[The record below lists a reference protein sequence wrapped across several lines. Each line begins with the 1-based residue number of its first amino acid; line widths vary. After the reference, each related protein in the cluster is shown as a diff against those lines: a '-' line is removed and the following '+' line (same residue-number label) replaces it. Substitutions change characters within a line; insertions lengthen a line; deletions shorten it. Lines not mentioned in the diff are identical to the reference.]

1 MDADSIHR
9 EIVWSRRLSTL
20 AQGLEQSHRLAEHS
34 KTATFPEDPY
44 RIGQVGQ
51 VWTGSFRNWQLRC
64 LERTCSQCAVKLS
77 GSEYSCGK
85 YCRTQRDT
93 VIQAWSVAP
102 PRGRPSPITQ
112 SINTDTQ
119 SQRATERKGNFRCHK
134 ESGQPATLFGP
145 KKKKPRIVSFMSH
158 PTF

>member
-1 MDADSIHR
+1 MRTYSSQTGYTED
-9 EIVWSRRLSTL
+9 
-20 AQGLEQSHRLAEHS
+20 S
-34 KTATFPEDPY
+34 KTATLLKDPY
-44 RIGQVGQ
+44 RIGQV
-51 VWTGSFRNWQLRC
+51 RC
-64 LERTCSQCAVKLS
+64 LERTCSQFP

-85 YCRTQRDT
+85 YRRTRRDT

-112 SINTDTQ
+112 SMGTDTQ

-145 KKKKPRIVSFMSH
+145 SKAPMKGALAKLTRLDLAECSRRRLPCGGKVWRSE
-158 PTF
+158 